1 MVVKKKTSFVNKKV
15 ILCFIKYYL
24 PGYRSGGP
32 VRSIVNFV
40 EKFGDEYDI
49 RIICSSHDAIDNKP
63 YDNINIEE
71 WNQVGKAKVFYLSNK
86 IIKFKKIFNLLND
99 IKYDMIYLNSFFTF
113 TYSIFP
119 LILQYFGFIKIKS
132 FLIAPRGEFTE
143 NAIKI
148 KRIKKNYSY

>member
-1 MVVKKKTSFVNKKV
+1 MSKKKTSVIKKKV

-32 VRSIVNFV
+32 VRSIENFV
-40 EKFGDEYDI
+40 EKFGDHYDI

-71 WNQVGKAKVFYLSNK
+71 WNQIGKAKVFYLSNK
-86 IIKFKKIFNLLND
+86 LIKFKKIFNLLND
-99 IKYDMIYLNSFFTF
+99 LKYDMIYLNSFFTF

-143 NAIKI
+143 NYIKI
-148 KRIKKNYSY
+148 KK